1 MCGPPPRRA
10 IRIQYYNRARLTS
23 VMSGSTRRLSVTRVT
38 VVSVKVDL
46 VMVSVTRPGAEGGG
60 GSSAGAGAGRCTV
73 TRTPRSTGDA
83 GRAARAV
90 PRKCA
95 GIIAWNSSLVSG
107 LAGCANDTFTSRSHL
122 RPGPARALGDRAEY
136 RNLRDLE
143 IRALYFE
150 ALRTGYPGRSRRAGG
165 RREFVRFVSARRCDC

>member
-1 MCGPPPRRA
+1 M
-10 IRIQYYNRARLTS
+10 
-23 VMSGSTRRLSVTRVT
+23 MSGSTRRLSVTRVT

-46 VMVSVTRPGAEGGG
+46 VMVSVTRPGAAGGG
-60 GSSAGAGAGRCTV
+60 GSSGAGEGRRTV
-73 TRTPRSTGDA
+73 TRTPRSGGDA
-83 GRAARAV
+83 GRAPRAV

-122 RPGPARALGDRAEY
+122 GLGPARAVDGRAEY
-136 RNLRDLE
+136 RDLRDLE

-150 ALRTGYPGRSRRAGG
+150 ALRPGYRERSRRTGG
-165 RREFVRFVSARRCDC
+165 RREFVGFVSARRCDWQAIVQACGCERVGLTLPITC